1 MAYVDLS
8 PIRAKMAASVKSSE
22 YTSAYERLLPCKK
35 AGVAQ

>member
-1 MAYVDLS
+1 MSDSAET
-8 PIRAKMAASVKSSE
+8 SE